1 MQKDLKIKKRPSG
14 SKNEPM
20 AISEVLIEYFASDE
34 PIARAYRKRLFK
46 EVFPDT
52 HLDVDLKL
60 LTPKP
65 GRMPVG
71 AQWKGTLWHDEEEHF
86 TFVKDNLLKR
96 KMTIRRN
103 PVVFSGRCI
112 NVHQLPNN
120 TLRLEFNRPQFTES
134 FTFRD
139 FCVAAAQELLTI
151 ARLFGEENLEK

>member
-71 AQWKGTLWHDEEEHF
+71 AQWKGTLWHDGEEHF

-103 PVVFSGRCI
+103 PLVFSGRCT
-112 NVHQLPNN
+112 NVHQLPDN
-120 TLRLEFNRPQFTES
+120 TLRLEFNHPQFTES

-151 ARLFGEENLEK
+151 AQLFGEENLEK